1 METLGL
7 YLLIFG
13 VFFVLGTPIVLALS
27 VSAIVLL
34 LMSGIDLLA
43 FASKFM
49 TSMDNYSLTA
59 MFFFILA
66 GEFMNR
72 GGMTNRI
79 VSVVSRRLGRIPGGL
94 AIVALVSCAL
104 FAAIN
109 GSAIATMVA
118 IGAILYPAMVK
129 EGYPPAFAAAVLAA
143 GGVVGP
149 IIPPSIPLILYG
161 SITGDSIAALFAG
174 GVGLGILIVLG
185 ECVLVAIV
193 CKKRGYG
200 SNASTTDFGSSKG
213 VVWALLFPVLMF
225 VSIVSGAMT
234 ATETSA
240 LAVLYAWAIG
250 TFVYRE
256 FKWRELGTVVLTSM
270 KSSGSVMAIVGAATA
285 VAFVLTYRRVPQ
297 DVAEGLVNNI
307 GSPLLFMLATF
318 GIVIV
323 VGMIM
328 DLTPAILILSPIF
341 MAPVASFGV
350 DSVYFGVFFC
360 AVLTAG
366 LITPPVGTLIYLGC
380 NMSGEKLGA
389 MVREVVPHAVV
400 IFLLLAIAIVFPQ
413 LITFVPKLLGLY

>member
-1 METLGL
+1 METLFL
-7 YLLIFG
+7 YLFIFG
-13 VFFVLGTPIVLALS
+13 AFFAMGTPIVLSLS
-27 VSAIVLL
+27 ISAIALL
-34 LMSGIDLLA
+34 LISGMDLMA

-49 TSMDNYSLTA
+49 TSMDNYTLTA

-66 GEFMNR
+66 GELMNR

-79 VSVVSRRLGRIPGGL
+79 VAVVSRRLSRVPGGL
-94 AIVALVSCAL
+94 AIVALISCAL

-149 IIPPSIPLILYG
+149 IIPPSIPMILYG

-185 ECVLVAIV
+185 ESVLVSIL
-193 CKKRGYG
+193 CRKRGYG
-200 SNASTTDFGSSKG
+200 TNGTMTDFGSSKG
-213 VVWALLFPVLMF
+213 VIWALLFPVLMF

-240 LAVLYAWAIG
+240 LAVVYAWVVG

-256 FKWRELGTVVLTSM
+256 FKWREMPAAMMNSM
-270 KSSGSVMAIVGAATA
+270 KSSGAVMAIVGAATA
-285 VAFVLTYRRVPQ
+285 VAFVLTFRRVPQ
-297 DVAEGLVNNI
+297 EVAESLVQNI
-307 GSPLLFMLATF
+307 GNPLLFMAATF
-318 GIVIV
+318 VILIV

-341 MAPVASFGV
+341 IVPVQSFGV

-360 AVLTAG
+360 AVLSAG

-380 NMSGEKLGA
+380 NISGTPFGA
-389 MVREVVPHAVV
+389 VVREVIPHAA
-400 IFLLLAIAIVFPQ
+400 IIWILLALSIFIPSI
-413 LITFVPKLLGLY
+413 ITLVPNLLGL

>member
-27 VSAIVLL
+27 VSAIALL
-34 LMSGIDLLA
+34 LLNGIDLMA

-79 VSVVSRRLGRIPGGL
+79 VSVVSRKLGRIPGGL

-118 IGAILYPAMVK
+118 IGAILYPAMTK
-129 EGYPPAFAAAVLAA
+129 EGYPPAFSAAVLAA

-149 IIPPSIPLILYG
+149 IIPPSIPMILYG

-185 ECVLVAIV
+185 ECLLVAII

-200 SNASTTDFGSSKG
+200 GATSTDFGSSKG
-213 VVWALLFPVLMF
+213 VIWALLFPVLMF

-250 TFVYRE
+250 TFVYKE
-256 FKWRELGTVVLTSM
+256 FNWRELGSVVLNSM

-285 VAFVLTYRRVPQ
+285 VAFVLTFRRVPQ
-297 DVAEGLVNNI
+297 EVAEGLVQNI

-318 GIVIV
+318 AILIV

-380 NMSGEKLGA
+380 NMSGEKLGS
-389 MVREVVPHAVV
+389 MVREIVPHVLV
-400 IFLLLAIAIVFPQ
+400 IFALLAIAIFFPQ
-413 LITFVPKLLGLY
+413 IITFAPKLLGLY